1 MFTLP
6 NSECRFLPTKGSL
19 IVHLCCYLASLRLR
33 PFRPRHSGGLAASVI
48 LMAILFAVPGTAQPV
63 TVTPPPSTAEDPSP
77 PPKTTHAPP
86 GFWERDTLTG
96 DWGGLR
102 TELEQAGIK
111 FGLQEESELWVN
123 TLGGLKRGA
132 TYNGLTAASLSLDLD
147 KLAGWAGASIFV
159 NVFQIHGRGPSA
171 NLVGNMQLVSNI
183 EATRATKLYN
193 LWLEQVLLNE
203 RLNIRLGQEGSN
215 DEMMVVPSAAL
226 FLNSSFGFPALPA
239 AVLPSGGPNYPM
251 ATPFVRVR
259 YRATDSITLVSA
271 VYNGDPAPPGT
282 GDPQQRDKY
291 GTAFRLNDHVLVFN
305 ELWYT
310 TDKILPGLSGLYKLG
325 AWYHSASFADQEFDQ
340 FGVPLASPASNG
352 IARQDGKGYALYGIM
367 DQMVWRRSGTKDQG
381 ISLWLQVQGAPGDR
395 NLSNL
400 FIEAGMTWKAPFPGR
415 DNDAFGL
422 GMSYQGISPAARR
435 FSRDVVFFTGSGT
448 PYLGNETVVEATY
461 LYQITPW
468 WTMQPDAQYIVNPGA
483 GIGSNPGAKPLRD
496 AFIIGVRATITF

>member
-1 MFTLP
+1 ML
-6 NSECRFLPTKGSL
+6 LA
-19 IVHLCCYLASLRLR
+19 IVLAG
-33 PFRPRHSGGLAASVI
+33 PVAA
-48 LMAILFAVPGTAQPV
+48 Q
-63 TVTPPPSTAEDPSP
+63 TVAPASPQSSSTPEDASP
-77 PPKTTHAPP
+77 PPKTTEAQP

-102 TELEQAGIK
+102 TELTQAGIQL
-111 FGLQEESELWVN
+111 GLQEQSELWVN

-132 TYNGLTAASLSLDLD
+132 TYNGLTTASVGLDLE
-147 KLAGWAGASIFV
+147 KLVGWPGATFFA

-183 EATRATKLYN
+183 EATRDTKLYD
-193 LWLEQVLLNE
+193 LWLEQKLLGG

-215 DEMMVVPSAAL
+215 DEMMLVPSAAL

-259 YRATDSITLVSA
+259 YRATDAITLVSA
-271 VYNGDPAPPGT
+271 VYNGDPAPSGT

-305 ELWYT
+305 ELWYA
-310 TDKILPGLSGLYKLG
+310 TDKILPGQPGLYKLG
-325 AWYHSASFADQEFDQ
+325 AWFDSAHFADQEFDQ
-340 FGVPLASPASNG
+340 FGVPLASPASTG
-352 IARQDGKGYALYGIM
+352 IARQDGNDYALYGII
-367 DQMVWRRSGTKDQG
+367 DQTVWRRRGTDGQA
-381 ISLWLQVQGAPGDR
+381 ISLFLQVMGAPGDR

-400 FIEAGMTWKAPFPGR
+400 FVEAGTNWKAPFPGR

-422 GMSYQGISPAARR
+422 AVSYQGTSPAARR

-448 PYLGNETVVEATY
+448 PYLGNETVIEATY
-461 LYQITPW
+461 LYQVTPW
-468 WTMQPDAQYIVNPGA
+468 WTLQPDAQYVVNPGA
-483 GIGSNPGAKPLRD
+483 GINSTAGAKPLKD